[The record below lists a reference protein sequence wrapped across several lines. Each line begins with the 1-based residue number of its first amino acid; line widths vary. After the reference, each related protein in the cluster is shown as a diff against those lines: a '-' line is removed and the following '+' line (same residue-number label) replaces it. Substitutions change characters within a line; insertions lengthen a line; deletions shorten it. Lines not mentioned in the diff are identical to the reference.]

1 MKNLVL
7 ALFTVTTLVTTGC
20 VCKKNKVE
28 TTEQNQENVTVTG
41 KVISVTNG
49 KDGYTAVLQV
59 ADKKMYNATISRI
72 NLQKTG
78 SDYKRYEE
86 GDTITVTGS
95 TWVDTEGVTYITV
108 TELQ

>member
-41 KVISVTNG
+41 KITAITNG
-49 KDGYTAVLQV
+49 KDGYTAVLQA

-72 NLQKTG
+72 NLQKSG
-78 SDYKRYEE
+78 SKYKRYEE
-86 GDTITVTGS
+86 GETITVSGS
-95 TWVDTEGVTYITV
+95 TWVDSEGLTYITV

>member
-1 MKNLVL
+1 MKNLIL

-20 VCKKNKVE
+20 VGKKNKVE

-49 KDGYTAVLQV
+49 KDGYTAVLQ
-59 ADKKMYNATISRI
+59 ATDKKMYNATISRI
-72 NLQKTG
+72 NLQKSG
-78 SDYKRYEE
+78 SEYKRYEE

-95 TWVDTEGVTYITV
+95 TWVDTEGITYITV

>member
-20 VCKKNKVE
+20 VCKKNKME

-41 KVISVTNG
+41 KITSVTNG
-49 KDGYTAVLQV
+49 KDGYIAVLQ
-59 ADKKMYNATISRI
+59 ADDNKMYTATISRI
-72 NLQKTG
+72 NLQKSG
-78 SDYKRYEE
+78 SEYKRYEE

-95 TWVDTEGVTYITV
+95 TWVDTEGVTYVTV